1 MEEDIKFSRAL
12 IALMRGIVFK
22 NRQLELWETI
32 IAERV
37 RLSDYVQ
44 KLGLRLII
52 DELDHYACLKQVDIA
67 DIPRLVPRHQLSY
80 PVSLLLV
87 VLRRSMGEYDAA
99 NGDSR
104 LILSREEIVEKLR
117 GFFQRQSNEIK
128 FVSDVERY
136 IQKVVELGFLRP
148 LRDQAGVYEIEPV
161 LRGFVTASWLNE
173 FAGRLIEYAAGYT
186 EEADGGRADAE
197 EGSNGFI

>member
-1 MEEDIKFSRAL
+1 MEEDVKVSRAL

-22 NRQLELWETI
+22 NRQFDIWETVV
-32 IAERV
+32 AERI
-37 RLSDYVQ
+37 RISDYVQ

-52 DELDHYACLKQVDIA
+52 DEVDSYAYLKQADVA

-104 LILSREEIVEKLR
+104 LILSREDIVEKMR
-117 GFFQRQSNEIK
+117 GFFQPKSNEIK
-128 FVSDVERY
+128 FVDEVERY

-148 LRDQAGVYEIEPV
+148 LRDNDGVYEIEPI
-161 LRGFVTASWLNE
+161 LRGFVTANWLNE
-173 FAGRLIEYAAGYT
+173 FSSRLTEYADGYAGS
-186 EEADGGRADAE
+186 ESAGAE
-197 EGSNGFI
+197 IEGEGLNGLI